1 MIVYIFTVQIDDF
14 EVVREKL
21 RENYLAIFNLSIVRV
36 EWVKET

>member
-1 MIVYIFTVQIDDF
+1 MIVYIFTVQIYDF

-21 RENYLAIFNLSIVRV
+21 RENYLAVFNLGIVRV